1 MTFTEY
7 PVSHLRKKFA
17 HLTSEQGLQLLQGL
31 LTYDPKQRLSAEQ
44 GLRSAY
50 FRELPL
56 PIDPAMF
63 PTWPAKSELGAR
75 KALAASPK
83 PPSGGGQYKQLQAG
97 EPAELMAAGGDA
109 HDARGAGGFVLNA
122 GMGGGSGGMDG
133 RMGHHAQQQVGGF
146 TLRF

>member
-17 HLTSEQGLQLLQGL
+17 HLTSELGLQLLQGL
-31 LTYDPKQRLSAEQ
+31 LTYDPKQRFSAEQ
-44 GLRSAY
+44 ALRSAY

-97 EPAELMAAGGDA
+97 EPAELMATASGSGGG
-109 HDARGAGGFVLNA
+109 GAVDGGAESRGFVLNF
-122 GMGGGSGGMDG
+122 
-133 RMGHHAQQQVGGF
+133 GHHHQHHQVGGF
-146 TLRF
+146 TLK